1 VREEPETVSE
11 QDASATL
18 NGHGPAPSDSEL
30 ERLTEQ
36 VAGLE
41 AALLTR
47 DLIGQAKGILM
58 ERYRITEDEAFER
71 LRTASQHKNR
81 KLRDLA
87 EELARSGDWEA
98 SG

>member
-1 VREEPETVSE
+1 VQHKPEPVS
-11 QDASATL
+11 DRDPDPAL
-18 NGHGPAPSDSEL
+18 NGQGPADSDGEL

-47 DLIGQAKGILM
+47 DVIGQAKGILM
-58 ERYRITEDEAFER
+58 ERYRITPDEAFDQ
-71 LRTASQHKNR
+71 LKAASQRKNR
-81 KLRDLA
+81 KLRELA
-87 EELARSGDWEA
+87 EELVSTGDWEP